1 MMCNMMTGSK
11 EKRHTEV
18 LPIDILEKEVSV
30 YNSFAVCCKVNQ
42 SYMYFELKVVDFLPP
57 YLLDHLTAFMAP
69 MMDKD
74 VFQFLKPFHTTLWI
88 WIILTVVM
96 FAVVKLILSSINQKQ
111 GNYKKRDIFSK
122 LEAE

>member
-1 MMCNMMTGSK
+1 
-11 EKRHTEV
+11 
-18 LPIDILEKEVSV
+18 
-30 YNSFAVCCKVNQ
+30 
-42 SYMYFELKVVDFLPP
+42 MYFELKVVDFLPP
-57 YLLDHLTAFMAP
+57 YLLDHTTAFMAP
-69 MMDKD
+69 MMEKD